1 VTIRYS
7 GTGVSGNTFD
17 STALGFD
24 MSNRLKQ
31 QSQTVTITAVATDQK
46 NQNASATA
54 PVTVNLIAQARRLDD
69 IVFPLNSSRV
79 NNCAKRLLLEELT
92 PMLRNDPGAKVIL
105 VGHKDTGERAKDVDQ
120 ARVINSLAV
129 LSAGKGIC
137 PSLDLSRAMVNW
149 VGTDQNDET
158 RPSLCGTSTN
168 VKEKG
173 GQGVKESDK
182 RAPFRRVEIWIVPSG
197 ADMPANLTGLKA
209 APEKDVQAKG
219 CPK

>member
-1 VTIRYS
+1 
-7 GTGVSGNTFD
+7 
-17 STALGFD
+17 

-31 QSQTVTITAVATDQK
+31 QSQTVTITATATDRRRQT
-46 NQNASATA
+46 ASAPA
-54 PVTVNLIAQARRLDD
+54 QVTVTLTAQARRLDD
-69 IVFPLNSSRV
+69 IVFPQSSSRV

-92 PMLRNDPGAKVIL
+92 PMLRNDPDSKVVLI
-105 VGHKDTGERAKDVDQ
+105 GHRDTTEKSRADAHIDE
-120 ARVINSLAV
+120 ARVINAAAV

-137 PSLDLSRAMVNW
+137 PSLDLSRVLVNS

-158 RPSLCGTSTN
+158 RPALCGTSTN

-182 RAPFRRVEIWIVPSG
+182 RAQYRRVEIWFIPGG
-197 ADMPANLTGLKA
+197 ADMPATLTGLKP
-209 APEKDVQAKG
+209 APATAIQAKG